1 MPNYRD
7 TMALLRS
14 DEDINAITFALYNAS
29 TSRYA
34 RVRSVEVENADAIAD
49 IRDSLRDDITATDTL
64 TPADMR
70 VILKTIAHPET
81 RLSLIRL
88 LASLEL
94 QQVDYPNAIHAIG
107 LRVNR

>member
-1 MPNYRD
+1 MYNYCR
-7 TMALLRS
+7 ALNRLRGNS
-14 DEDINAITFALYNAS
+14 DVTSITFALYNAS

-49 IRDSLRDDITATDTL
+49 IRAALRDDITATNTL
-64 TPADMR
+64 SPADMR
-70 VILKTIAHPET
+70 IILKSVAHPET

>member
-1 MPNYRD
+1 MSNYHD
-7 TMALLRS
+7 ALALLRGNDDVTS
-14 DEDINAITFALYNAS
+14 ITFALYNAS

-34 RVRSVEVENADAIAD
+34 RVRSVTIDNADSIAE
-49 IRDSLRDDITATDTL
+49 IRDVLRNDVTATDTL
-64 TPADMR
+64 NPADMR
-70 VILKTIAHPET
+70 IILKTIVHPET

>member
-1 MPNYRD
+1 MYNYRR
-7 TMALLRS
+7 ALNQLRS
-14 DEDINAITFALYNAS
+14 DDNVNSITFALYNAS

-34 RVRSVEVENADAIAD
+34 RVRSVEVEDANSIAE
-49 IRDSLRDDITATDTL
+49 IRDTLRHDVTATNTL
-64 TPADMR
+64 NPADMR
-70 VILKTIAHPET
+70 TILKSISNADT

>member
-1 MPNYRD
+1 MYNYCR
-7 TMALLRS
+7 ALNRLRGNS
-14 DEDINAITFALYNAS
+14 DVTSITFALYSAS

-34 RVRSVEVENADAIAD
+34 RVRSVEVENADVIAD
-49 IRDSLRDDITATDTL
+49 IRNALRDKITATYTL
-64 TPADMR
+64 SPADMR
-70 VILKTIAHPET
+70 IILKSIAHPET
-81 RLSLIRL
+81 RLGLISL

>member
-1 MPNYRD
+1 MYNYCR
-7 TMALLRS
+7 ALNQLRGNS
-14 DEDINAITFALYNAS
+14 DVTSITFALYNAN

-34 RVRSVEVENADAIAD
+34 RVRSVEVENADTIAD
-49 IRDSLRDDITATDTL
+49 IRTALRNEITTTYTL
-64 TPADMR
+64 SPADMR
-70 VILKTIAHPET
+70 IILKTVTHPET
-81 RLSLIRL
+81 RLGLIRL

>member
-1 MPNYRD
+1 MSNYHD
-7 TMALLRS
+7 ALTLLRGNDDVTS
-14 DEDINAITFALYNAS
+14 ITFALYNAS

-34 RVRSVEVENADAIAD
+34 RVRSVEVENADAITD
-49 IRDSLRDDITATDTL
+49 IRNALRDEIIATDTL
-64 TPADMR
+64 SPADMR
-70 VILKTIAHPET
+70 IILKSIAHPET

>member
-1 MPNYRD
+1 MSNYRD
-7 TMALLRS
+7 ALALLRGNDDVTS
-14 DEDINAITFALYNAS
+14 ITFALYNAS

-34 RVRSVEVENADAIAD
+34 RVRSVTIDNADAIAD
-49 IRDSLRDDITATDTL
+49 IRNSLRDKITATDTL
-64 TPADMR
+64 SPADVR
-70 VILKTIAHPET
+70 IILKTVSHPET

-107 LRVNR
+107 LKVNH

>member
-1 MPNYRD
+1 MYNYCR
-7 TMALLRS
+7 ALNQLRGNS
-14 DEDINAITFALYNAS
+14 DVTSITFALYNAS

-49 IRDSLRDDITATDTL
+49 IRTALRNEITTTYTL
-64 TPADMR
+64 SPADMR
-70 VILKTIAHPET
+70 IILKTVTHPET
-81 RLSLIRL
+81 RLGLIRL